1 MDKCELRK
9 LKKKSK
15 RTLRMERQELQI
27 EQEKIR
33 QTRYSLE
40 KRSDK
45 LIEALI
51 AAVKDK
57 NNEGVEVLENEIQV
71 IKNEIKEL
79 EAKYKTNAE
88 ALELYSKVI
97 KNDKEGTSSTIG
109 SAVGAVTGL
118 GALGL
123 GALSLRKA
131 YDSDMNGTLVNKKV
145 LDVFN
150 KINPMNFL
158 NRKK

>member
-1 MDKCELRK
+1 MDKRELRK
-9 LKKKSK
+9 LRKKSR
-15 RTLRMERQELQI
+15 RTLRLERQELQD
-27 EQEKIR
+27 EQENIR
-33 QTRYSLE
+33 NSRHRLE
-40 KRSDK
+40 TRSDK
-45 LIEALI
+45 LVEALI

-57 NNEGVEVLENEIQV
+57 NDEGVEVIKNEINV

-88 ALELYSKVI
+88 ALELYSRVI

-109 SAVGAVTGL
+109 ATVGAVTGL

-123 GALSLRKA
+123 GAFSLKKA
-131 YDSDMNGTLVNKKV
+131 YDSDTNGTLVNKKV

-150 KINPMNFL
+150 RINPMNFL
-158 NRKK
+158 SKKK